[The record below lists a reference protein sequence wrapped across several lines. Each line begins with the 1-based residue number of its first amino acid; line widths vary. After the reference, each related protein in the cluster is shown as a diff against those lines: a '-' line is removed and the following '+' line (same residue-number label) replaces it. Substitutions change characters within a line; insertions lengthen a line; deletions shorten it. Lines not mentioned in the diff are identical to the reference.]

1 MLHVDHVA
9 TGLSGLIDDAFG
21 DRADE
26 FVNRVLHAGGVEGFS
41 ARREHI
47 VAFFLVI
54 AFAHFIADDQ
64 AHVRELGYG
73 QVNGE

>member
-26 FVNRVLHAGGVEGFS
+26 FVNCVLHAGGVTEES
-41 ARREHI
+41 
-47 VAFFLVI
+47 
-54 AFAHFIADDQ
+54 
-64 AHVRELGYG
+64 
-73 QVNGE
+73 